1 MGLPRKELDSYTNTA
16 QPLQPQKENGNF
28 PMQYRPQPASG
39 MSLPAAAEAKG
50 TRFSSGFKFFFFPRD
65 GSLVT
70 LWKGYI
76 HLKNAEI
83 QDFAEDYLS

>member
-1 MGLPRKELDSYTNTA
+1 
-16 QPLQPQKENGNF
+16 
-28 PMQYRPQPASG
+28 
-39 MSLPAAAEAKG
+39 MSLECCYLLLQGVKG

-76 HLKNAEI
+76 HLKIHKYKIVLGTTFPINYFLVLNCSKQRVHMEFK
-83 QDFAEDYLS
+83 DAED